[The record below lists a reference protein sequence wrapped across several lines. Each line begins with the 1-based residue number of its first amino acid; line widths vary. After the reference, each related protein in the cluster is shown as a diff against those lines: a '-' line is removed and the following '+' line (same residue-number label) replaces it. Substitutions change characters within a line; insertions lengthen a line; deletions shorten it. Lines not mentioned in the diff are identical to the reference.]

1 MTHLIESFTMTA
13 RALST
18 DTRSTIEQDPR
29 WAALV
34 ARDRQADGS
43 FFYSVRTT
51 GVYCRP
57 SCAARRPN
65 PANVRFHASS
75 MEAEAAGFRPCRR
88 CRPDRAAGGSAH
100 AAKIAAACR
109 AIESADEMPSLGD
122 LARMAG
128 LSPHHFH
135 RVFKAATGVTPRE
148 YAAAHRAR
156 RVR

>member
-1 MTHLIESFTMTA
+1 
-13 RALST
+13 
-18 DTRSTIEQDPR
+18 
-29 WAALV
+29 
-34 ARDRQADGS
+34 
-43 FFYSVRTT
+43 
-51 GVYCRP
+51 
-57 SCAARRPN
+57 
-65 PANVRFHASS
+65 

-156 RVR
+156 RVREELGRKNKSVTEAIYDAGFNSSGRFYETARETLGMTPRVYRSGGDQATIRFAVGECSLGSVLVAQSD